1 MENNLKKKKNIKEHI
16 LSLYQR
22 HKKKF
27 YTSVII
33 LIFFSIILIYLN
45 ENKKKQN
52 ILLSEKYIKAQFF
65 LNNGKNEKA
74 KQFFEDLILSESNFY
89 SILALN
95 TVLEKKIINDQEK
108 ILKFFEKIEKKN
120 FDEEIKDLIIFKKG
134 LFLLKIKENEA
145 GEKIL
150 NNLINKNSNLKALAE
165 DIVK

>member
-1 MENNLKKKKNIKEHI
+1 MEIKNKIIEFSNAHKIKIYIFVFILFVFLALFIFLKINNEKKNI
-16 LSLYQR
+16 LAA
-22 HKKKF
+22 
-27 YTSVII
+27 
-33 LIFFSIILIYLN
+33 
-45 ENKKKQN
+45 
-52 ILLSEKYIKAQFF
+52 EKYVEAG
-65 LNNGKNEKA
+65 LY
-74 KQFFEDLILSESNFY
+74 LSTDRKDIAISIYEEIIFSDNKIY